1 MLSGLLHETTL
12 LVKLLDRLIEAL
24 VCELLVE
31 GLIVLVLLA
40 NLPLQPLHISLVAE
54 QNHFKEV
61 RLGQLDFLHIEA
73 HLVELLL
80 EKDHSLLL
88 NALALV
94 DIL

>member
-1 MLSGLLHETTL
+1 MLSSLLHETTL
-12 LVKLLDRLIEAL
+12 LVELLDRLIEAL

-40 NLPLQPLHISLVAE
+40 NLPLQPLHIGLIAE

-61 RLGQLDFLHIEA
+61 RLGQLDFLHIEP

-80 EKDHSLLL
+80 EKDHRLLL